1 MDKRKRTNRQTIQ
14 WTKERG
20 QIDRQYNRQKKE
32 DKQTD
37 NTIDKRKRT
46 NRQTI
51 QWTKERG
58 QIDRQYNGQKKE
70 DKQTDNRRYYEG

>member
-1 MDKRKRTNRQTIQ
+1 MDNQKPQIEKPNNTMDK
-14 WTKERG
+14 
-20 QIDRQYNRQKKE
+20 KK
-32 DKQTD
+32 K
-37 NTIDKRKRT
+37 T

-70 DKQTDNRRYYEG
+70 DK

>member
-1 MDKRKRTNRQTIQ
+1 M
-14 WTKERG
+14 
-20 QIDRQYNRQKKE
+20 
-32 DKQTD
+32 
-37 NTIDKRKRT
+37 DKRKRT

-70 DKQTDNRRYYEG
+70 DK